1 MSESTDRPSWTHQR
15 RMEFLE
21 WKMFWEGRVIRS
33 DLEST
38 FDISTPQASVD
49 LRRYREIAPDNMEQT
64 PRGYRPAAMFVP
76 RFLKPSADRLLL
88 QLRAF
93 LSGVISRKDIWFKD
107 IPDIAIAPD
116 IARDIPA
123 DCLRSILQVMR
134 DREAIEIRYQSLT
147 SSRRRAIA
155 PHALA
160 HDGFRWHVRAWC
172 CENLEFRDFVLS
184 RMDDFGK
191 KTSVEYDST
200 DDAAWHTRV
209 VLRLRP
215 HQGLSEQQRMAIEKD
230 FGMTQSRRDVEIP
243 ACLAYYFIRRFNLDL
258 PTTVQLTPER
268 IQIELENLDEI
279 YKQIDQAKARTK
291 LLIAKRFPQ
300 TDSASMSR

>member
-1 MSESTDRPSWTHQR
+1 
-15 RMEFLE
+15 MEFLE

-33 DLEST
+33 DLESA

-49 LRRYREIAPDNMEQT
+49 LRRYREIAPNNMEQT
-64 PRGYRPAAMFVP
+64 ARGYRPAAKFMP
-76 RFLKPSADRLLL
+76 HFLKPSADRLLL

-93 LSGVISRKDIWFKD
+93 LSGVIPRKDIWFKD
-107 IPDIAIAPD
+107 IPNVAIAPD

-123 DCLRSILQVMR
+123 DCMRLILQVMR

-147 SSRRRAIA
+147 SSRRRMIA

-184 RMDDFGK
+184 RMDEFGS
-191 KTSVEYDST
+191 TSSVEYDSA

-215 HQGLSEQQRMAIEKD
+215 HRGLSAQQRNAIEKD
-230 FGMTQSRRDVEIP
+230 FGMTEGRRNVEVP
-243 ACLAYYFIRRFNLDL
+243 ACLAYYLIRRLNLDL
-258 PTTVQLTPER
+258 PTTIQLTPER
-268 IQIELENLDEI
+268 LQIELENLDEI
-279 YKQIDQAKARTK
+279 HEQINQAKIHTK

-300 TDSASMSR
+300 IDPASMSR

>member
-1 MSESTDRPSWTHQR
+1 MSDAGDRPSWTHQR

-33 DLEST
+33 DLENT

-49 LRRYREIAPDNMEQT
+49 LRRYREAAPDNMEQT
-64 PRGYRPAAMFVP
+64 ARGYRPAARFLP
-76 RFLKPSADRLLL
+76 RFLKPSANRLLL

-93 LSGVISRKDIWFKD
+93 LSGIIPRTDIWFKD
-107 IPDIAIAPD
+107 IPDVAIAPD

-134 DREAIEIRYQSLT
+134 DRAAIDIRYQSLT
-147 SSRRRAIA
+147 SSRRRVIA

-184 RMDDFGK
+184 RMDALGK
-191 KTSVEYDST
+191 TSSVEYDPG
-200 DDAAWHTRV
+200 DDAAWHTKV

-215 HQGLSEQQRMAIEKD
+215 HNGLSDQQRSAIEKD
-230 FGMTQSRRDVEIP
+230 FGMSGGRRHVEVP
-243 ACLAYYFIRRFNLDL
+243 ACLAYYFIKRLNLDL
-258 PTTVQLTPER
+258 PVTEKLTPAR
-268 IQIELENLDEI
+268 LQIELENLDEV
-279 YKQIDQAKARTK
+279 YEQIEQAKARTK
-291 LLIAKRFPQ
+291 ALIAKRFPQ
-300 TDSASMSR
+300 ARAVPSSH